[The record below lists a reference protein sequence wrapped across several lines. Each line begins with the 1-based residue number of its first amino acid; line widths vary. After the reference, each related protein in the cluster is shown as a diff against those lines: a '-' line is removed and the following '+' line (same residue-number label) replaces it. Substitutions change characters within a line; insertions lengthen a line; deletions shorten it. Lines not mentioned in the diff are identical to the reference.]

1 MEALQ
6 MNKDKLEK
14 LPQVADARERPQ
26 PINPIENNA
35 CMVIGQH
42 VVDQFPWGHN
52 ILTSW
57 FPSSSLGTRFEQE
70 AGAFKTAFPSWRLG
84 TSAKH
89 FVFFV
94 PFVVKQKSE

>member
-1 MEALQ
+1 

-42 VVDQFPWGHN
+42 AVDQIPWGHN
-52 ILTSW
+52 ILT
-57 FPSSSLGTRFEQE
+57 FL
-70 AGAFKTAFPSWRLG
+70 
-84 TSAKH
+84 
-89 FVFFV
+89 V
-94 PFVVKQKSE
+94 PKLYVP